1 MPPAPDYLILKRRAQ
16 EADRIV
22 MEGVVKANWIAGANA
37 EWEIK
42 TTGYVEETQ
51 AQRRYDS
58 IRAADEAALNA
69 RRLRLSQ
76 MLQAEQAMH
85 QQQLEDLEPNPAER
99 KARMEARAAE
109 LKEKR
114 ESERLAFVRQ
124 QYERQWRM
132 ACDPLREQESKEI
145 LKATSAARAY
155 QIGEKMKSL
164 ELEEQEN
171 RAFDE
176 MWEQD
181 RLAKLGREEAED
193 EARKQMD
200 LQHKLVLDQQV
211 NELASYRDQERRLA
225 MEEAALMQESW
236 QMEHEEERRVAA
248 ARQAVIDSAQKELN
262 GFNKQRK
269 TALANAIDQE
279 RKEDAE
285 RLAAVLAKEKAEDE
299 REARAHASMQEETR
313 KFGAA
318 MMAQKRAIA
327 SAEGEMEA
335 ARKQELNKAWDKRL
349 AVWQKEQEARENLLA
364 QVLAERRDQV
374 QWKLKQVKIDKE
386 KAAAA
391 RAKLELELSK
401 VNQIEKH
408 KTEEAHQTRMMH
420 RAILENQ
427 IKAKA
432 FDRAAGMF
440 NKAQERS
447 MAERA
452 EAAYQMML
460 NDQMAKTSMTMNKF
474 SEATLM
480 KH

>member
-1 MPPAPDYLILKRRAQ
+1 
-16 EADRIV
+16 
-22 MEGVVKANWIAGANA
+22 
-37 EWEIK
+37 
-42 TTGYVEETQ
+42 
-51 AQRRYDS
+51 
-58 IRAADEAALNA
+58 
-69 RRLRLSQ
+69 
-76 MLQAEQAMH
+76 
-85 QQQLEDLEPNPAER
+85 
-99 KARMEARAAE
+99 
-109 LKEKR
+109 
-114 ESERLAFVRQ
+114 
-124 QYERQWRM
+124 
-132 ACDPLREQESKEI
+132 
-145 LKATSAARAY
+145 
-155 QIGEKMKSL
+155 
-164 ELEEQEN
+164 
-171 RAFDE
+171 
-176 MWEQD
+176 
-181 RLAKLGREEAED
+181 
-193 EARKQMD
+193 
-200 LQHKLVLDQQV
+200 
-211 NELASYRDQERRLA
+211 

-236 QMEHEEERRVAA
+236 QMEREEERRVAA